1 MNALKN
7 ILFSKKSQLMFK
19 ILQKKNYTE
28 QRLRNYLQKKFKKAG
43 IFDNI
48 NEVIY
53 LISPIILLLKNLPK
67 MSLNFLTK

>member
-43 IFDNI
+43 IFDKV

-53 LISPIILLLKNLPK
+53 LISPIILLFKNLTK